1 MSIVMLAD
9 VVVLDFVFKSVSQDG
24 NHNKHRLQG
33 FRFKHMDRLQPNKS
47 SGFFFFNEQE
57 KI

>member
-1 MSIVMLAD
+1 MSMIVMLAD
-9 VVVLDFVFKSVSQDG
+9 VVVLDFVFKNVSQDG

-47 SGFFFFNEQE
+47 SGFFF
-57 KI
+57 